1 MNEILDLD
9 AAVDFHLDENYK
21 AFDEYF
27 NKDDFMPVGWIPDPL
42 TISNHYLMLAWL
54 FNLVANKYT
63 TSYQS
68 YLDRCEE
75 LSIPHYIND

>member
-1 MNEILDLD
+1 MNEILDIYRAISFHHDEVISENGQIMLD
-9 AAVDFHLDENYK
+9 
-21 AFDEYF
+21 FDS
-27 NKDDFMPVGWIPDPL
+27 L
-42 TISNHYLMLAWL
+42 TISKHFTMLAWL

-68 YLDRCEE
+68 YLDKCKE